1 MWLLTSFLPD
11 WLVIYFTHI
20 IFIAGFVVTLGAGVI
35 ARVPFISNYGRLVQP
50 IGIILLIVGVFLEG
64 ANWNEKGWQ
73 EKVKAF
79 EDKVK
84 IAEQQSRE
92 TNQKLE
98 DTLKEKN
105 KVIKERQVVIQ
116 EKIRVVESKI
126 NAECKVAPEAIQIMN
141 EAAKINQAAKTK

>member
-1 MWLLTSFLPD
+1 MWFLTSFLPD
-11 WLVIYFTHI
+11 WFVTYFVHI
-20 IFIAGFVVTLGAGVI
+20 IFVVGLVATFAASIV
-35 ARVPFISNYGRLVQP
+35 AKVPFISNYGRLIQP
-50 IGIILLIVGVFLEG
+50 IGMILLVVGLFLEG
-64 ANWNEKGWQ
+64 ANWNERSWQ

-92 TNQKLE
+92 ANEKLE
-98 DTLKEKN
+98 DTLKQKN
-105 KVIKERQVVIQ
+105 KVIKEKQLVIQ
-116 EKIRVVESKI
+116 EKIRIVESKI